1 MYTMLNISSCT
12 KVLKLFK
19 NSIKTDKAMF
29 LIPYNFEKKIVEN
42 REIKH
47 VEMNIPTKSQHSF

>member
-1 MYTMLNISSCT
+1 MLNVSSCT